1 MKKFLLTVIG
11 DFQSEELCQEIALSI
26 SPIVDSA
33 HLKYQH
39 TKGILIFHFA
49 SEVTREEIHDYMVG
63 ILYGITDT
71 FILSEFTDNMSV
83 AMPEDLRSHLFDLDN
98 SDDNV
103 SMKLD
108 MNRIRNN
115 SDFMEEEDDFVAL
128 LLGESNE
135 FIKKPSLD
143 AILDKINSKGYESL
157 TQFEKDIL
165 ENYSKN

>member
-83 AMPEDLRSHLFDLDN
+83 AMPDDLRSHLFDLDN

-108 MNRIRNN
+108 MTRIRNN

>member
-1 MKKFLLTVIG
+1 MKKYLLTIIG
-11 DFQSEELCQEIALSI
+11 DFKTEELCQEIALSI
-26 SPIVDSA
+26 TPIVDSA

-49 SEVTREEIHDYMVG
+49 SEVTREEIHDYMIG
-63 ILYGITDT
+63 ILYGISDT

-83 AMPEDLRSHLFDLDN
+83 AMPDDLRNHLFDLDN

-108 MNRIRNN
+108 MSRIRNN

-128 LLGESNE
+128 LLGESSE

-143 AILDKINSKGYESL
+143 VILDKIGSKGYESL
-157 TQFEKDIL
+157 SQFEKDIL